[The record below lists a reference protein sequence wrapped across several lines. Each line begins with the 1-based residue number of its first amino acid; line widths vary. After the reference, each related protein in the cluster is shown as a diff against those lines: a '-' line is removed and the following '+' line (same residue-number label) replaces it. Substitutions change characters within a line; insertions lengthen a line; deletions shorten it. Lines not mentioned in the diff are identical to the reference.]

1 MQGDEKS
8 RFQPNAPAPEE
19 AISALLGILGK
30 SLPYEYLAFLRT
42 ANGGEGFA
50 SEEYAVLWRCE
61 DLIEYNQSYQ
71 VEELAP
77 GFFLI
82 GSNGGG
88 EAYAFNLSSGSSILY
103 RLPFIGM
110 ESQYANK
117 VADSFDL
124 FLAGKTHT
132 KG

>member
-8 RFQPNAPAPEE
+8 SFQSNAPASEE
-19 AISALLGILGK
+19 VISVLLGTLRR
-30 SLPYEYLAFLRT
+30 SLPGQYLAFLRK
-42 ANGGEGFA
+42 ANGGEGFVG
-50 SEEYAVLWRCE
+50 EEYAMLWRCE
-61 DLIEYNQSYQ
+61 DLIGHNQSYQ

-88 EAYAFNLSSGSSILY
+88 EAYAFDVSSGSSVLY
-103 RLPFIGM
+103 QLPFIGM
-110 ESQYANK
+110 ESQYANA

-124 FLAGKTHT
+124 FLSRGS
-132 KG
+132 